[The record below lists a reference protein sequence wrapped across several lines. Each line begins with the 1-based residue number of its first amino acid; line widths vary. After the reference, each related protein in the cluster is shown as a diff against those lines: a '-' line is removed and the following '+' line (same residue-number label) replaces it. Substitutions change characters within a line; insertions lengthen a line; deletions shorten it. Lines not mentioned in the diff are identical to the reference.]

1 MTGRMKEG
9 KEKGSEQEML
19 MVGGEGLD
27 GRGMVVVEG
36 QKKHSQT

>member
-1 MTGRMKEG
+1 MAERVKEG

-27 GRGMVVVEG
+27 GRSTVVVEG
-36 QKKHSQT
+36 